1 MSTLDNFRWTK
12 KRQGEF
18 DARKDGMTKSV
29 FVTMYLERKW
39 EVEDE
44 KHRRKQLKRWEE
56 ARKARAAA
64 DPSRADVVPE
74 MGKPAETDVVPEMG
88 KPAETKMCQPVGKK
102 YGKKDKKH
110 DKKDKKHS
118 KKDKKDKKHDK
129 KDKKEKQCENE
140 KHGEN

>member
-1 MSTLDNFRWTK
+1 
-12 KRQGEF
+12 
-18 DARKDGMTKSV
+18 MTKSV

-44 KHRRKQLKRWEE
+44 KHRRKQWKRWEE

-74 MGKPAETDVVPEMG
+74 MGKPAET
-88 KPAETKMCQPVGKK
+88 KMCQPVGKK
-102 YGKKDKKH
+102 HGKKDKKH

-140 KHGEN
+140 KQGEN